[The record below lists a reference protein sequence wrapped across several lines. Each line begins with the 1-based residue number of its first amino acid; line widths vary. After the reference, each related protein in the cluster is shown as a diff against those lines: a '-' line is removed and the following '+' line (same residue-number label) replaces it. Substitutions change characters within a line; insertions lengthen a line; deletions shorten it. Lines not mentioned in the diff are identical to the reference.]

1 MTTSWQRSHNKND
14 SFFLQ
19 KWSSIFYHVEN
30 GAGDDEDDDDD
41 KDDVSGPH
49 VHVDQLGGVVEDLQ
63 QTILRLHNA
72 VALVVRVDD
81 LQDRL

>member
-1 MTTSWQRSHNKND
+1 MVQLFYHKNG
-14 SFFLQ
+14 LA
-19 KWSSIFYHVEN
+19 FYHVED
-30 GAGDDEDDDDD
+30 GAGDDEDNDDDE
-41 KDDVSGPH
+41 DDVPGPH